1 MEATSNQKETHRTPH
16 WLTKEFFLPLLVGV
30 LVGVITTLFST
41 YMRDD
46 RDRPTP
52 HTAFTTSIV
61 TTQPPSIAPPLAT
74 ATPTNNNPGT
84 PASPPT
90 TNDITPTPNSQQKNF
105 KEHAPTLDNAA
116 ATEWCRWPGNT
127 GYSWRRLESTKNP
140 ATITQNHYRRGFFCN
155 MLKNYAS
162 GYVDILV
169 PKGASDFMVTSGQL
183 DSSTMTD
190 GSVVFEILNA
200 STGQI
205 LESRTLRHSESVD
218 FKVAVDGVIR
228 IRLQV
233 TAQSDTGKVDLYAA
247 WAEPT
252 FK

>member
-1 MEATSNQKETHRTPH
+1 
-16 WLTKEFFLPLLVGV
+16 
-30 LVGVITTLFST
+30 
-41 YMRDD
+41 
-46 RDRPTP
+46 
-52 HTAFTTSIV
+52 
-61 TTQPPSIAPPLAT
+61 
-74 ATPTNNNPGT
+74 
-84 PASPPT
+84 
-90 TNDITPTPNSQQKNF
+90 
-105 KEHAPTLDNAA
+105 
-116 ATEWCRWPGNT
+116 
-127 GYSWRRLESTKNP
+127 
-140 ATITQNHYRRGFFCN
+140 
-155 MLKNYAS
+155 
-162 GYVDILV
+162 
-169 PKGASDFMVTSGQL
+169 MVTSGQL